1 MTTLAIARLRATREI
16 DAAAGEARLRHIT
29 DVPGQQ
35 AVYIVKREQAAQ
47 YLAEF
52 ALDENAVAPPYIAQE
67 AAALEVTA
75 EVLALQVMEIA
86 ALWEDTLSPA
96 IEAARIGGKAA
107 VMAAVDVEAVEVA
120 RDLVL
125 AELAAI

>member
-16 DAAAGEARLRHIT
+16 DAAAGEARLRYIT

-96 IEAARIGGKAA
+96 IEAARIGGKAT
-107 VMAAVDVEAVEVA
+107 VMAAVDVEAVEAA

-125 AELAAI
+125 ADLAAI

>member
-16 DAAAGEARLRHIT
+16 DAAAGEARLRYIT

-96 IEAARIGGKAA
+96 IEAARIGGKAS
-107 VMAAVDVEAVEVA
+107 VMAAVDVEAVEAA

-125 AELAAI
+125 ADLAAI